1 MKLSDQ
7 ALSCLMVALQK
18 CLMEQSDI
26 VPILKGFELTASD
39 SGELFISNPPTSIKF
54 SEQPISE

>member
-7 ALSCLMVALQK
+7 AMGAIMMVLQK

-26 VPILKGFELTASD
+26 VPMLKELDFKVEGNDLSVT
-39 SGELFISNPPTSIKF
+39 NPPTHL
-54 SEQPISE
+54 